1 MDQEPL
7 FWNFT
12 HAKAIRLLEL
22 QQIKKRGYAH
32 LDVPDT
38 GELTEGPGGVMNEK
52 LEKNENDQP
61 AQKNKKND
69 IIPSNTPNQPKGKEE
84 KCKDD
89 KTPSG

>member
-1 MDQEPL
+1 VKYILAVDQEPL

-61 AQKNKKND
+61 AQKKK
-69 IIPSNTPNQPKGKEE
+69 
-84 KCKDD
+84 
-89 KTPSG
+89 